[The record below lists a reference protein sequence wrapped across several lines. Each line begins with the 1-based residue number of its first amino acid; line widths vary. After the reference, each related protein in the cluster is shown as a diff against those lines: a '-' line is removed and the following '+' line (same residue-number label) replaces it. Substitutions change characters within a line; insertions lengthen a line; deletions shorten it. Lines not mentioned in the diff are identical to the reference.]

1 MRHYYFDTSAIV
13 KYYHDE
19 PGSEWV
25 RQIVRALEPAEPR
38 RANSIYLAELTL
50 VEASAAFSILERTK
64 QIRKVVRDTM
74 YRGFI
79 RDSANDYYTIHVR
92 RDDVDWASELT
103 QKYPLKGYDAVQLA
117 VALYV
122 NDLLKAN
129 DLSLTFIAGDDVL
142 LQAARAEGMA
152 TENPF
157 DHSELDLAR

>member
-1 MRHYYFDTSAIV
+1 MSHYYFDTSAIV

-19 PGSEWV
+19 PGGEWV
-25 RQIVRALEPAEPR
+25 RQIVRAPEPTEPR

-50 VEASAAFSILERTK
+50 VEAAAAFSILERTK

-79 RDSANDYYTIHVR
+79 RDSVNDYHTIHVR

-129 DLSLTFIAGDDVL
+129 DLSLTFVAGDETL
-142 LQAARAEGMA
+142 LQAARAEGLA

-157 DHSELDLAR
+157 DHRELDTAR